1 MSSFASDKVDS
12 NVSPEKRKVIFCLFV
27 ELGVRMRSCHD
38 EVKKNFIHVEIA
50 GFIVS
55 LASLGCVSI
64 LPHWLLTFHP
74 ETSFLS

>member
-12 NVSPEKRKVIFCLFV
+12 HVSTAKQKVIFCLFV
-27 ELGVRMRSCHD
+27 ELGVRRRECPDQM
-38 EVKKNFIHVEIA
+38 KKNFIHVEIVV
-50 GFIVS
+50 FIVS

-64 LPHWLLTFHP
+64 LPHLLLTFHT